1 MLCCYER
8 RLNMRLPKKLL
19 FLAVTMC
26 IVLCFGF
33 AASASYLHTSGNQIL
48 DASGNRASLS
58 GLSWFGFETNN
69 YSPHGL
75 WAHSMNFYLDIVK
88 NNGFN
93 HLRVPYCS
101 QMFDSGSM
109 PNSIDSVSNPDLVG
123 MTPIQIMDTLVQ
135 RCKDRGL
142 RIYLDRHRPDAG
154 GQSALWYTSAYD
166 ETRWINDWKM
176 LASRYKGNDTVMGC
190 DLHNEPHSP
199 ATWGSGST
207 ANDWRLAAEK
217 CGNAILGVNPDLLI
231 IVEGVDSF
239 NGNGYWWG
247 GNLMGA
253 QSYPVRLNVANR
265 LVYSAHDYGP
275 GVASQPWFSDPS
287 FPNNMPAIWD
297 KYWGYLHKNGT
308 APVLVGEFGGRST
321 DTSSVEGKWQNGLVN
336 YIKSNGI
343 HWTYWCLNPNSGD
356 TGGFLSDDWATV
368 VQAKL
373 AMLKPAMY
381 PMIPGGG
388 GNTPTPTSRNTPTPT
403 SRLTSTQAPTPTPT
417 IRTNTPTP
425 TSRPTSTQAP
435 TPTPTSR
442 TTTRS
447 AFSQI
452 EAESYNSQSGVQTES
467 CGEGGQDVG
476 YIQNG
481 DYVVYNSIDFA
492 TGATGFQ
499 ARVASATSGGNIEI
513 RLDSTTGT
521 LVGTCTVAGTGG
533 WQTWTTRTCTVS
545 GVTGVHNLYLR
556 FTGSGTGYLM
566 NFNWFKFTTGTV
578 TLTPTATPLPTATT
592 TPTNTPT
599 PTRRGPTP
607 TPTRGNT
614 PTPTPTPVPGGYVV
628 TYTISDWGGAA
639 NVDVIIKNNTANAV
653 NGWTLAWTFPGNQ
666 KITNMW
672 NASYTQSGASVS
684 AKNLGYNNMIAAN
697 GGTVSFGF
705 SISYTGT
712 NAKPTSFTLNGTA
725 CQVQ

>member
-1 MLCCYER
+1 MKLT
-8 RLNMRLPKKLL
+8 KKLI
-19 FLAVTMC
+19 FLVVCTC
-26 IVLCFGF
+26 IVLSLSF

-48 DASGNRASLS
+48 DASGNKASLS

-109 PNSIDSVSNPDLVG
+109 PTSIDSVSNPDLVG
-123 MTPIQIMDTLVQ
+123 MTPIQVMDTLVQ

-142 RIYLDRHRPDAG
+142 RIYLDRHRPDGG

-199 ATWGSGST
+199 ANWGSGST
-207 ANDWRLAAEK
+207 TNDWRLAAER

-231 IVEGVDSF
+231 IVEGVDSY

-253 QSYPVRLNVANR
+253 KDYPVRLNVANR

-275 GVASQPWFSDPS
+275 GVASQTWFSDS
-287 FPNNMPAIWD
+287 TFPNNMPGVWD
-297 KYWGYLHKNGT
+297 KYWGYLHKNAT

-356 TGGFLSDDWATV
+356 TGGFLSDDWGTV

-373 AMLKPAMY
+373 SMLKPAMY

-388 GNTPTPTSRNTPTPT
+388 GN
-403 SRLTSTQAPTPTPT
+403 
-417 IRTNTPTP
+417 
-425 TSRPTSTQAP
+425 
-435 TPTPTSR
+435 
-442 TTTRS
+442 
-447 AFSQI
+447 
-452 EAESYNSQSGVQTES
+452 
-467 CGEGGQDVG
+467 
-476 YIQNG
+476 
-481 DYVVYNSIDFA
+481 
-492 TGATGFQ
+492 
-499 ARVASATSGGNIEI
+499 
-513 RLDSTTGT
+513 
-521 LVGTCTVAGTGG
+521 
-533 WQTWTTRTCTVS
+533 
-545 GVTGVHNLYLR
+545 
-556 FTGSGTGYLM
+556 
-566 NFNWFKFTTGTV
+566 
-578 TLTPTATPLPTATT
+578 
-592 TPTNTPT
+592 NTPT
-599 PTRRGPTP
+599 PTRAVTP
-607 TPTRGNT
+607 TPTARQATATPTGRPATATPTQRAGT
-614 PTPTPTPVPGGYVV
+614 PTPTMRTATPTPTNRTISGGYAVS
-628 TYTISDWGGAA
+628 YTIQSDWGNGAT
-639 NVDVIIKNNTANAV
+639 VSVTIINNTTAAL
-653 NGWTLAWTFPGNQ
+653 NGWTLAFTFPGNQ
-666 KITNMW
+666 AITNLW
-672 NASYTQSGASVS
+672 SGTYTQSGASVS
-684 AKNLGYNNMIAAN
+684 VKDGGFNAN
-697 GGTVSFGF
+697 IPASGGTVNFGF
-705 SISYTGT
+705 NLNYSGS